1 MHQDLQRQLDMQF
14 QHNSHLQ
21 KQNDRLL
28 KSDALGENLKSQMK
42 MLEVQMDDMKQG
54 YESIIHQKDCQIEEM
69 AQENMHMV
77 NEIEQRDLGHQTL
90 EEKLEYVDNE
100 IMNLAKQLQHSNKV
114 NARLKEDL
122 KKARARDKIVMDLE
136 KRLVEQ

>member
-1 MHQDLQRQLDMQF
+1 
-14 QHNSHLQ
+14 
-21 KQNDRLL
+21 
-28 KSDALGENLKSQMK
+28 MK

-54 YESIIHQKDCQIEEM
+54 YETIIYQKDCQIEEM
-69 AQENMHMV
+69 GQENIHMV

-114 NARLKEDL
+114 NLRLKDDL
-122 KKARARDKIVMDLE
+122 KKAKARDKIVLDLE
-136 KRLVEQ
+136 QRLDEQQN